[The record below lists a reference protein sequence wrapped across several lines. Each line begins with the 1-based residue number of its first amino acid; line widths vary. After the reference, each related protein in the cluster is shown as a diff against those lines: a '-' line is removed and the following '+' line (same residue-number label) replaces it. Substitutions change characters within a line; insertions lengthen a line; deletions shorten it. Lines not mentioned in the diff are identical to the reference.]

1 MTSLVN
7 KHQKDNKFIGK
18 AGGKQ
23 TTHKLLMVMKICN
36 IPLEGY
42 LRISNKTTYVEKKL
56 HMHLSF
62 DQPSSLLGTYL

>member
-1 MTSLVN
+1 MTSLDN

-42 LRISNKTTYVEKKL
+42 IRISNKTTYVEKNYIRIY
-56 HMHLSF
+56 HLTNHPHF
-62 DQPSSLLGTYL
+62 